1 MNRRAKSSAGSTQ
14 RSRRIVAALAGLAL
28 VTVLTS
34 CASEV
39 ETVNGSE
46 TEPLYGGAVFVS
58 SETISFESGEKMG
71 CYGRDE
77 DMTDGIYCEWEDAP
91 LANIKLSEESAK
103 DWELVFVDLRG
114 NTVVCLTNQFQS
126 SVEVMD
132 CRDSPVLR

>member
-1 MNRRAKSSAGSTQ
+1 MNRRTKSSVGSTQ
-14 RSRRIVAALAGLAL
+14 RSRAIAVILAALAL
-28 VTVLTS
+28 VITLTACS
-34 CASEV
+34 PDKEI
-39 ETVNGSE
+39 VNGSE
-46 TEPLYGGAVFVS
+46 TEPLYGGTVFVS

-71 CYGRDE
+71 CYGRDD

-114 NTVVCLTNQFQS
+114 RTVVCLTKQFES

-132 CRDSPVLR
+132 CRDTPVLR